1 MLLALFA
8 SEAMNTTDL
17 TPGTP
22 YDPGT
27 GSSAMGESQTFAQNF
42 SYQTGGGPCSGSYV
56 VRQGDTL
63 SQIARTCGVTLDML
77 LAANPSITNPNLIR
91 PGQVLNIFYMA
102 TVVPTMAVPDTGG
115 KSGGAP
121 APTAAPTAAP
131 AQETIPDTGKRVG
144 DIVVVDVQN
153 FPPLTLVKVEM
164 GVENSTL
171 EFIKGPQTGADGS
184 LRVEVPV
191 PPNAKPGEKWVV
203 VVTSTADPSLVAR
216 SPVFTILP

>member
-27 GSSAMGESQTFAQNF
+27 GSSAMGESQPFAQNF
-42 SYQTGGGPCSGSYV
+42 SYQTGGGPCAGSYV

-91 PGQVLNIFYMA
+91 SGQVLNIFYMA
-102 TVVPTMAVPDTGG
+102 TVVPTTAVPDTGG

-121 APTAAPTAAP
+121 PPTAAPT
-131 AQETIPDTGKRVG
+131 QETIPDTGKRVG
-144 DIVVVDVQN
+144 DMVVVDVQN
-153 FPPLTLVKVEM
+153 FPALSLVKVEM
-164 GVENSTL
+164 GVENGTL
-171 EFIKGPQTGADGS
+171 DMIKSPQIGTDGS

-203 VVTSTADPSLVAR
+203 VVTSTADPNLVVR

>member
-27 GSSAMGESQTFAQNF
+27 GSSAMSGGETFAQNF
-42 SYQTGGGPCSGSYV
+42 SYQTGGGPCAGSYV

-91 PGQVLNIFYMA
+91 PGQVLSIFYMA
-102 TVVPTMAVPDTGG
+102 TAVPTISLPDTGG

-121 APTAAPTAAP
+121 APTAAPV
-131 AQETIPDTGKRVG
+131 QETTPDTGKRVG
-144 DIVVVDVQN
+144 DMVVVDVQN

-164 GVENSTL
+164 GVENGKL
-171 EFIKGPQTGADGS
+171 EFIKSPQTGTDGS
-184 LRVEVPV
+184 LRVEVMV
-191 PPNAKPGEKWVV
+191 PLNAKLGEKWVV
-203 VVTSTADPSLVAR
+203 VVTSTADPNLVVR

>member
-27 GSSAMGESQTFAQNF
+27 GSSAMAGGETFAQNF
-42 SYQTGGGPCSGSYV
+42 SYQTGGGPCAGSYV

-102 TVVPTMAVPDTGG
+102 TSVPPVALPDTGG

-121 APTAAPTAAP
+121 APTAVP
-131 AQETIPDTGKRVG
+131 AQETIPDTGKRPG
-144 DIVVVDVQN
+144 DLVVVDVQN

-171 EFIKGPQTGADGS
+171 QFIKSPMTSADGS

-191 PPNAKPGEKWVV
+191 PPNAKPGENWVV
-203 VVTSTADPSLVAR
+203 VVTSTADPNLVAR

>member
-22 YDPGT
+22 FDPGT
-27 GSSAMGESQTFAQNF
+27 GSSPAGGSQTFAQNF
-42 SYQTGGGPCSGSYV
+42 SYQTGGGPCAGSYV

-91 PGQVLNIFYMA
+91 PGQVVNIFYMA
-102 TVVPTMAVPDTGG
+102 TSVPPVALPDTGG

-121 APTAAPTAAP
+121 APTAVPTVAPV
-131 AQETIPDTGKRVG
+131 QETIPDTGKRVG
-144 DIVVVDVQN
+144 DMVVVDVPN
-153 FPPLTLVKVEM
+153 FPQLTLVKVEM
-164 GVENSTL
+164 GIENGTL
-171 EFIKGPQTGADGS
+171 EFIKSPQTGADGS

-191 PPNAKPGEKWVV
+191 PLNANPGEKWVV
-203 VVTSTADPSLVAR
+203 VVTSTADPSLVVR